1 MRFYLL
7 VISLVYNSTVN
18 GQDTIQEIEGIITF
32 KSTMNYYVKFIQTDY
47 IQIGDTLL
55 SVNSDSKGMLVV
67 NNKSSTSCICSKITD
82 DILSVGDHVKIR
94 VIVPKFV
101 PKLKER
107 LASNQVT
114 DSTPSTKKIV
124 KQQIVEKSITGRISL
139 SAYSTLIG
147 QHQTLSNRMRYT
159 VVLNTNKLFGGKW
172 SAESY
177 VSIRHK
183 VGDKELLKTSLF
195 NAVKIYSLALK
206 YIINEKEQVWI
217 GRKINQHVSN
227 IGAVDGFQYERF
239 IGKINFGVMV
249 GSRPDYTDYSINLK
263 LMQAGLF
270 GSHTFKNNKGL
281 DMVNTLAFFEQQND
295 FKTDRR
301 FAYIQHSNNLM
312 KNLSIF
318 SSIEI
323 NLFKKTE
330 SRSEAIFEPASVYVS
345 MRYKINKKLVISTSY
360 DALKNIIYY
369 ESYKNFID
377 QLIEREVR
385 QGFRIGSYFDPWRGI
400 SLGINGGYRFQS
412 NGRDPS
418 KNADIYLSTYELPLI
433 KASLTANITY
443 LDTDYLNGL
452 LWGTRLNKSFF
463 KDRLSI
469 ESAYRRVNYGYSGE
483 ETPLKQ
489 NIMELGFNF
498 RVSRKMGVSMNVET
512 TFKSEQKYSTIYLN
526 VIKRF

>member
-1 MRFYLL
+1 M
-7 VISLVYNSTVN
+7 SLVYNSAVY

-32 KSTMNYYVKFIQTDY
+32 KSTMNYYVKFGQTDY
-47 IQIGDTLL
+47 IKIGDTLL
-55 SVNSDSKGMLVV
+55 SVNSVSKGLLVV
-67 NNKSSTSCICSKITD
+67 NNKSSTSCICHKITD
-82 DILSVGDHVKIR
+82 EILSVGDHVKIR
-94 VIVPKFV
+94 VIIPKVVPKKIEKMENVVF
-101 PKLKER
+101 
-107 LASNQVT
+107 NQVL
-114 DSTPSTKKIV
+114 DSSSSTKKIV
-124 KQQIVEKSITGRISL
+124 RQKIGEKSITGRISV
-139 SAYSTLIG
+139 STYSTLIG
-147 QHQTLSNRMRYT
+147 QNQTLSNRMRYT
-159 VVLNTNKLFGGKW
+159 VVLNAKKLFGGKW

-183 VGDKELLKTSLF
+183 LGDKELLKTSLF

-206 YIINEKEQVWI
+206 YRINEKEQVWI

-227 IGAVDGFQYERF
+227 IGAVDGLQYERF
-239 IGKINFGVMV
+239 IGKMNFGVMV
-249 GSRPDYTDYSINLK
+249 GSRPDYSDYSINLK

-318 SSIEI
+318 SSLEI

-330 SRSEAIFEPASVYVS
+330 SRSEAILEPASVYMS
-345 MRYKINKKLVISTSY
+345 MRYKINKKIVVSTSY

-385 QGFRIGSYFDPWRGI
+385 QGFRMGSYFDLWRGI
-400 SLGINGGYRFQS
+400 SLGINGGYRFQR
-412 NGRDPS
+412 NGKDPA
-418 KNADIYLSTYELPLI
+418 KNADMYLSTYDLPFI

-443 LDTDYLNGL
+443 LNTDYLNGL

-489 NIMELGFNF
+489 NIMELGFNC
-498 RVSRKMGVSMNVET
+498 RVARKMGLSLNLET
-512 TFKSEQKYSTIYLN
+512 TFKSEQKYSNIYLN
-526 VIKRF
+526 IIKRF